1 MLDNILITII
11 VPIYNV
17 QEYLRKCI
25 ESIINE
31 SYKNIEIILVD
42 DGSTDQS
49 PKICDYYAEI
59 DHRVVVIH
67 KDNGGLVSARKAG
80 TAKAIGD
87 YILNVDGDDWIEE
100 DRVEILVMEGI
111 LPDRA
116 DMVYLAGYKKDFG
129 SDSVLILRDIS
140 YKTYYGEEVKKEIFP
155 LLFNIH
161 EAFQI
166 KIYCNIWTWA
176 IKRELLQ
183 EKQKLIDDRIIM
195 SEDAI
200 CVWFCLVSTN
210 SVTLIKQSGYHYIQ
224 RKSSLLYSMSDNI
237 ETHSFR
243 INILYHQLKN
253 YLEQYNVYTIEIKP
267 IFICMI
273 IYIIVSG
280 NYRTILQKHVDYLY
294 PFTKVKCGSRIVV
307 YGAGKCGYTLMKYL
321 VDGRDYQVMLWVD
334 QNIKRPAL
342 PTYKVSPVGDIYTVD
357 YDYIVIAVIRSD
369 ISKKIKESL
378 VLMGIP
384 EEKIATMD
392 PNVMT
397 EDEIPM
403 EIKCDFIH

>member
-25 ESIINE
+25 ESIINQ

-42 DGSTDQS
+42 DGSTDES

-140 YKTYYGEEVKKEIFP
+140 YKK
-155 LLFNIH
+155 
-161 EAFQI
+161 
-166 KIYCNIWTWA
+166 
-176 IKRELLQ
+176 
-183 EKQKLIDDRIIM
+183 
-195 SEDAI
+195 
-200 CVWFCLVSTN
+200 
-210 SVTLIKQSGYHYIQ
+210 
-224 RKSSLLYSMSDNI
+224 
-237 ETHSFR
+237 
-243 INILYHQLKN
+243 
-253 YLEQYNVYTIEIKP
+253 
-267 IFICMI
+267 
-273 IYIIVSG
+273 
-280 NYRTILQKHVDYLY
+280 
-294 PFTKVKCGSRIVV
+294 
-307 YGAGKCGYTLMKYL
+307 
-321 VDGRDYQVMLWVD
+321 
-334 QNIKRPAL
+334 
-342 PTYKVSPVGDIYTVD
+342 
-357 YDYIVIAVIRSD
+357 
-369 ISKKIKESL
+369 
-378 VLMGIP
+378 
-384 EEKIATMD
+384 EEKSLT
-392 PNVMT
+392 NL
-397 EDEIPM
+397 
-403 EIKCDFIH
+403 